1 MKPIKKLEYQI
12 CIRCGELKAVE
23 EFGTNPKGITKRCR
37 PCLEALRNGD
47 YGIRDAHHIGYS
59 KLILVELGYDIKTS
73 VYEQFKQR
81 VKERYGKDI

>member
-59 KLILVELGYDIKTS
+59 KLILFELGYDLKQPI
-73 VYEQFKQR
+73 YEQFKQR